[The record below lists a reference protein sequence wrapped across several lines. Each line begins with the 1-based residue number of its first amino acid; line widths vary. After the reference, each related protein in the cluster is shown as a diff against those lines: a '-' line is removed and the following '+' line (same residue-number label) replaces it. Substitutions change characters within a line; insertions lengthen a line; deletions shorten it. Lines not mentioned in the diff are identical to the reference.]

1 MQIINENFNIHD
13 NNNKDKIINEFE
25 ILRQNIF
32 DSYKKGSLTDFQF
45 DYLDKKILNY
55 IEKISKLR

>member
-1 MQIINENFNIHD
+1 MKILIPLIIITKTKLSIRFD
-13 NNNKDKIINEFE
+13 

-45 DYLDKKILNY
+45 DYLDKIILNY
-55 IEKISKLR
+55 IEKISKIR

>member
-13 NNNKDKIINEFE
+13 NNNKDKIINKFE